1 MLILN
6 ITLKDEACR
15 ASFGGIMAITICS
28 VKSEK
33 VGIVCE
39 WEQCVAVRYWPSIP
53 RAAWD
58 EEPLRYHYRGV
69 DQKSVPAKSCQ
80 AP

>member
-6 ITLKDEACR
+6 IILKDEACR
-15 ASFGGIMAITICS
+15 ASFGGIMAIAICS

-39 WEQCVAVRYWPSIP
+39 WEQCVAAGSASIP
-53 RAAWD
+53 EASI
-58 EEPLRYHYRGV
+58 PYRYRIILV
-69 DQKSVPAKSCQ
+69 SIIRIDIVSI
-80 AP
+80 